1 MEVIEWSPF
10 MKIRSLNAEVRD
22 NIRFGLEFEKSAF
35 GKYNVDNAVNAGFRY
50 SFWLRINMKE
60 IGVIGWSPSMKI
72 RKCQICR
79 KNMSSDRNAVKKG
92 VSHSPPENA
101 RAVNCIKAPVYTIQ
115 KVTCESEAGCWLRI
129 TVKEIGE

>member
-50 SFWLRINMKE
+50 SFWRLLLKGIMAWRLPVNK
-60 IGVIGWSPSMKI
+60 
-72 RKCQICR
+72 
-79 KNMSSDRNAVKKG
+79 DRHRRLWVTQCSTKK
-92 VSHSPPENA
+92 
-101 RAVNCIKAPVYTIQ
+101 
-115 KVTCESEAGCWLRI
+115 
-129 TVKEIGE
+129 